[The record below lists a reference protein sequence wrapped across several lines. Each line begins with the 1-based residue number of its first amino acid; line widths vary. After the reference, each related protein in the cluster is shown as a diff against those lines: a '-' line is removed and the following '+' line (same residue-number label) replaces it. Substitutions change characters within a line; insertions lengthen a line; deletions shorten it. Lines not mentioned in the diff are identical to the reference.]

1 MEGRKRERQGCE
13 NKKIEIESKRLYIA
27 GLPEIMP
34 CR

>member
-13 NKKIEIESKRLYIA
+13 NKKIEIESKRLYIV
-27 GLPEIMP
+27 GFPKIMP